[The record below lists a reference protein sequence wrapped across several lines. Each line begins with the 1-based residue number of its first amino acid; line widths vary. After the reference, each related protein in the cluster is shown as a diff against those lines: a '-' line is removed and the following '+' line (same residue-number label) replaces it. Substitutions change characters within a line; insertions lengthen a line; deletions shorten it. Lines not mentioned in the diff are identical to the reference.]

1 VLRPSLTKTPLRF
14 GALYAGVMCSRNLMY
29 HQYFEDWEVKPDFKK
44 EFISLWSGWLGEG
57 NLHKLDEV
65 TENEW
70 QRFNRLLVL
79 LSQDYPLQEAF
90 CAKEKLVPIGN
101 ISSALS
107 SYDSYDEAM
116 NKDASKF
123 SKFVIPDL
131 DCVITEEWDYTYII
145 WYKDEQ
151 AITKLAP
158 YIKAANLCHF
168 S

>member
-1 VLRPSLTKTPLRF
+1 
-14 GALYAGVMCSRNLMY
+14 MY

-44 EFISLWSGWLGEG
+44 EFVSLWPGWLGEE

-79 LSQDYPLQEAF
+79 LSQNYQLQEVF
-90 CAKEKLVPIGN
+90 CGKEKLVTIGN

-107 SYDSYDEAM
+107 SYDETM

-123 SKFVIPDL
+123 SKFIIPDL
-131 DCVITEEWDYTYII
+131 DCVITEEWDYTYIV
-145 WYKDEQ
+145 WYKDAQ
-151 AITKLAP
+151 TIIKLAP